1 MTNPILI
8 KRSAVALK
16 APIPSDLA
24 LGELAINT
32 VDGKLYLKKNVTG
45 TETIV
50 EVGYAVSTAQSAA
63 DTAIGTAAASDATA
77 KVLVETNARVAAD
90 TAAIATAAT
99 AADAKVLV
107 ETNARVA
114 ADTAAI
120 ATAATAADAKVL
132 VETNARVS
140 NDATTL
146 ASAKTY
152 ADGLITTITG
162 AAGAAFDTLVEI
174 QNAMA
179 TDAELTAAIAA
190 ITNVATAT
198 KLQTART
205 IQGVS
210 FDGSA
215 AITVAT
221 AGTGITVSGTTI
233 STTITQYTDTGARAA
248 LSATAPVAYNSTTG
262 VISIPAATT
271 SVAGHLTAA
280 DWNTFNDKQAALGF
294 TPYNSTNPS
303 GYTTNTGTVQSVSGT
318 GTVSGLTLSGAV
330 TGSGQLTLGGAIT
343 GFVTALT
350 DTLATVTARGASTA
364 VASTFSGGLTTTVLT
379 TGLNT
384 TAGTITGN
392 WGLSAG
398 SKLSATYAD
407 LAENYVA
414 DAEYAPGTVVEFGG
428 DFEVTSSTEAGTT
441 RVAGVVT
448 TAPAYVMNSECAGEF
463 IVTLA
468 LQGRVPVKVT
478 GSVRKG
484 DLLVSAGNGSAH
496 VDNSARS
503 GTIIG
508 KSLENFTGETGV
520 IEVAVGRF

>member
-8 KRSAVALK
+8 KRSAVAAK
-16 APIPSDLA
+16 VPATADLA

-32 VDGKLYLKKNVTG
+32 VDGKLYLKKNVSG
-45 TETIV
+45 TETVV
-50 EVGYAVSTAQSAA
+50 EVGAADATAKVAAEAILRADGITAAISTAATDATTKANAA
-63 DTAIGTAAASDATA
+63 QAAAISTAASDATTKA
-77 KVLVETNARVAAD
+77 NAAQAAAISTAATD
-90 TAAIATAAT
+90 ATTKANAAQAAAISTAASDATTKANAAQAAAIAA
-99 AADAKVLV
+99 V
-107 ETNARVA
+107 TN
-114 ADTAAI
+114 
-120 ATAATAADAKVL
+120 
-132 VETNARVS
+132 
-140 NDATTL
+140 
-146 ASAKTY
+146 
-152 ADGLITTITG
+152 G
-162 AAGAAFDTLVEI
+162 AGAAFDTLLEI

-179 TDAELTAAIAA
+179 TDAELSAAIAA
-190 ITNVATAT
+190 ISNVPSAT

-210 FDGSA
+210 FDGTA
-215 AITVAT
+215 PITVVT
-221 AGTGITVSGTTI
+221 AGTGISVSGTAV
-233 STTITQYTDTGARAA
+233 SSTITQYTDAAARAA
-248 LSATAPVAYNSTTG
+248 HSFVAGSGAYNSTTG
-262 VISIPAATT
+262 VITIPTNT
-271 SVAGHLTAA
+271 NQLTNGAGFIT
-280 DWNTFNDKQAALGF
+280 
-294 TPYNSTNPS
+294 
-303 GYTTNTGTVQSVSGT
+303 GYTETS
-318 GTVSGLTLSGAV
+318 
-330 TGSGQLTLGGAIT
+330 
-343 GFVTALT
+343 
-350 DTLATVTARGASTA
+350 TLAQVTARGATTATA
-364 VASTFSGGLTTTVLT
+364 VTLAGGVTTTALT
-379 TGLNT
+379 TGAT
-384 TAGTITGN
+384 ATAGTITGN
-392 WGLSAG
+392 WGLGAG

>member
-8 KRSAVALK
+8 KRSAVAAK
-16 APIPSDLA
+16 APATTDLS

-63 DTAIGTAAASDATA
+63 DTAIGTAAAADVTA

-114 ADTAAI
+114 
-120 ATAATAADAKVL
+120 
-132 VETNARVS
+132 

-162 AAGAAFDTLVEI
+162 GAGAAFDTLVEI

-221 AGTGITVSGTTI
+221 AGTGITVTGTTI
-233 STTITQYTDTGARAA
+233 ATTITQYTDTGARAA

-280 DWNTFNDKQAALGF
+280 DWNTFNGKQAALGF
-294 TPYNSTNPS
+294 TPYNATNPS
-303 GYTTNTGTVQSVSGT
+303 GYITSAGTATNISGTYAGSITSAQVTTGLGFTPYNATNPSAYVTAAVTLTTAAQAAITSVGSLTALTVIGQLNAGNAAVGGTLTVTGTSSASTIYGTNYVVAGVST
-318 GTVSGLTLSGAV
+318 GLTAAGTTQATALLLAKEINVVATVAAGSGVVFPLPVAGTRIV
-330 TGSGQLTLGGAIT
+330 VINTSATSLNVYPSPTGSGIINSLAANAAFVVPAGGKLE
-343 GFVTALT
+343 FVS
-350 DTLATVTARGASTA
+350 V
-364 VASTFSGGLTTTVLT
+364 
-379 TGLNT
+379 
-384 TAGTITGN
+384 
-392 WGLSAG
+392 
-398 SKLSATYAD
+398 SATQWY
-407 LAENYVA
+407 
-414 DAEYAPGTVVEFGG
+414 
-428 DFEVTSSTEAGTT
+428 
-441 RVAGVVT
+441 
-448 TAPAYVMNSECAGEF
+448 
-463 IVTLA
+463 TLNA
-468 LQGRVPVKVT
+468 T
-478 GSVRKG
+478 F
-484 DLLVSAGNGSAH
+484 A
-496 VDNSARS
+496 
-503 GTIIG
+503 
-508 KSLENFTGETGV
+508 
-520 IEVAVGRF
+520 